1 MKKFCALALA
11 AAAALSVAAP
21 ASAGIEVRML
31 PQSLSAN
38 VGDTISIDMQISG
51 LGSEILSAYDLNVL
65 FNGGLVAFDTAV
77 FSNALGPVSDPVFAP
92 EATDNPGNTGLLG
105 FSELL
110 DDDLAAIQPDTVV
123 FVTVSYTALNE
134 GAAFFTWGA
143 DPDFQRNV
151 VGRDALTLNASF
163 FGTCVAI
170 GDASCDNRVP
180 EPATF
185 GLAGLALLG
194 AGLSSR
200 RRQPAKTAR

>member
-11 AAAALSVAAP
+11 AAAALSMAAP

-31 PQSLSAN
+31 PQTLNVN
-38 VGDTISIDMQISG
+38 VGDTFQIDLQISG
-51 LGSEILSAYDLNVL
+51 LGDEILSAYDLNVL
-65 FNGGLVAFDTAV
+65 FNGGLAGYHDAV
-77 FSNALGPVSDPVFAP
+77 FSNALGPVSDPLFAP

-123 FVTVSYTALNE
+123 FVSLSYTALSQ

-151 VGRDALTLNASF
+151 VGRDALTLDASF

-180 EPATF
+180 APATF

-194 AGLSSR
+194 AGLTSR
-200 RRQPAKTAR
+200 RRRTQSPV